1 MSHNHFGV
9 KYPDGTWSGP
19 ISPTAKDL
27 KPYAREHHGTIYE
40 VGSAEDPGR
49 HDQREG
55 EPWVFDDDPPRYQGD
70 EADKIMAVSDA
81 TEEKYGAPAATITMA
96 LGDTSEEWIVHETIE
111 AVRAKYDNP

>member
-40 VGSAEDPGR
+40 VGSAADPGR
-49 HDQREG
+49 LCQRQG
-55 EPWVFDDDPPRYQGD
+55 EPWVFEDYIQAVQRIDRPARYQGD
-70 EADKIMAVSDA
+70 DEADIAADQADIENDTRKCYPEFDLAS
-81 TEEKYGAPAATITMA
+81 KFGA
-96 LGDTSEEWIVHETIE
+96 
-111 AVRAKYDNP
+111 